1 MNIEQPQLEPTL
13 NEEYQITPQSYGMN
27 FTPKDAEIVNSLGE
41 GTILEPTQ
49 MEEISQEEINA
60 LMLAKKKFPQAFNNT
75 IASDTKP
82 YEGNI
87 GSAIKPTK
95 LPIEGRISQE
105 YGVPVDY
112 EASGRHGGTDIAVPA
127 GTPVPE
133 VAGGEVLEAG
143 NNGAWGN
150 TILVKG
156 NDGITRRYSHLSEI
170 NVKKGQTIDS
180 GVIVGKV
187 GSTGRSSGNHLD
199 FRTYQGGE

>member
-1 MNIEQPQLEPTL
+1 MN
-13 NEEYQITPQSYGMN
+13 NEITPLQSIEKPPI
-27 FTPKDAEIVNSLGE
+27 TLSEQDLESLKSLPNE
-41 GTILEPTQ
+41 TSLNPL
-49 MEEISQEEINA
+49 EEIDEEDVKA
-60 LMLAKKKFPQAFNNT
+60 LLRTTKKFPNIISQQYSST
-75 IASDTKP
+75 QP
-82 YEGNI
+82 YTGNI
-87 GSAIKPTK
+87 GNAIKPDK

-112 EASGRHGGTDIAVPA
+112 EASKKHGGVDIAVPA

-150 TILVKG
+150 TVLIKG
-156 NDGITRRYSHLSEI
+156 NDEITRRYSHLSEI
-170 NVKKGQTIDS
+170 NVKKGQTIDG

-199 FRTYQGGE
+199 FRTYSQ